1 MIKTLL
7 ILITFL
13 SITNA
18 AECSYQ
24 YVYQQKLIFD
34 KTGNSQSECD
44 SIKAEKEALVVQ
56 YEGTASLS
64 ATNSSD
70 SGTSSSSTTSSS
82 ASNTTTAKTT
92 SSSASSSSGQS
103 VNTTGGCGMPP
114 SFLRSSDAMSFSG
127 NTLNKG
133 LSSVQQSDFDNVAFK
148 SGDSGNFSGF
158 TCPQASEIKDA
169 TFPKNLI
176 SEDGQKAYS
185 VKITGINFYTG
196 AYTCEYSFLKS
207 KTFYTVKRVNKACA
221 QDAEAINK
229 AIAKGDINSLPN
241 LTYSQNYGMHTFNE
255 GTINASDEFKQTY
268 SNLLKGIADLSKSE
282 SQVAPVDVGGSLDS
296 HSNHTNTLPS
306 LFLGILTGDMEFLD
320 NPVIDASG
328 KIRIRNTS
336 VNSSPVEVTDLNSLQ
351 DKFVSVFKSL
361 DAQFWGFYY
370 YLIANISHA
379 FNHIVTMIFGLGTVG
394 IFGYAFFR
402 RSIDRD
408 KESGAQFQFDFK
420 NNFISAISAL
430 ILFTAPII
438 PADKGIPSAF
448 LYQPSTAPSA
458 AQQEEILK
466 NATVVQVG
474 VRYIF
479 QLGTYWANLIH
490 DYSMFAYLK
499 FISASYGYYDAS
511 EMKKNFKDD
520 MSEFV
525 TKSVLLKKEMDF
537 FEKSCGTN
545 YYSHLS
551 SNHSL
556 PDYYGGVDT
565 NINYLKDNPLG
576 FDSVDYGTCA
586 AMFQKM
592 QQASSDN
599 FVKYKEIIKGYNA
612 ASDNMQSFLDS
623 DMEEINGFLTAIVN
637 ISNKLGWV
645 SVALVPSITDILET
659 KKIFTFS
666 NRPLFNSDDYSIVQ
680 SVGEMEVKKVDLV
693 KRNELEAGKSQAIK
707 EDVKVETSS
716 DTWRWIKSLVDS
728 NSNLSGKVG
737 ISIGWAMGQ
746 VASGFGYFMF
756 PGFGELYA
764 GIEKTTIPT
773 VLINL
778 TSSGAS
784 IVTKFIPFMK
794 GPIGGIISGISKL
807 DKFEIIKKTKEEDAK
822 GIMIFATTYL
832 LSLFLYCTLLA
843 ILMVALITLLTVS
856 KIIYYFIEVII
867 AVFISTAVML
877 WGLIFDKTS
886 SSSTI
891 GEFFYKIV
899 LLALSP
905 ISIVLS
911 IYAFLFAKGAMLWL
925 YRLIAEF
932 ILFSS
937 KNIILKLD
945 SKNEG
950 IANLS
955 GFDNIFAGIQ
965 AYGVY
970 NMGEMIIVFFT
981 IFIAYNIIFH
991 FHDWILAY
999 FGHKGDTGI
1008 QRNMDAVFQ
1017 EVKQRTMTKV

>member
-1 MIKTLL
+1 MIKILLTL
-7 ILITFL
+7 ICFL
-13 SITNA
+13 SISNA

-44 SIKAEKEALVVQ
+44 AIKSEEEALVQQ
-56 YEGTASLS
+56 YEGA
-64 ATNSSD
+64 A
-70 SGTSSSSTTSSS
+70 TTSSVNNNGGAS
-82 ASNTTTAKTT
+82 PSNTASSSVASNTTTAKTT
-92 SSSASSSSGQS
+92 ASSASSSSGQS

-148 SGDSGNFSGF
+148 SGDAGNFSGF
-158 TCPQASEIKDA
+158 LCPQASEIKDA
-169 TFPKNLI
+169 TFPKNLV

-207 KTFYTVKRVNKACA
+207 KTFYTLKRVNKACA

-229 AIAKGDINSLPN
+229 SIAKGDINSLPS

-255 GTINASDEFKQTY
+255 GTINASDEFKKTY

-282 SQVAPVDVGGSLDS
+282 SKVAPVDVGASLDS

-336 VNSSPVEVTDLNSLQ
+336 VSSSPIEVTDLNSLQ

-361 DAQFWGFYY
+361 DVQFWGFYY

-402 RSIDRD
+402 RSMDRD

-448 LYQPSTAPSA
+448 LYQPSTAPSS

-511 EMKKNFKDD
+511 EMKNNFKDD

-545 YYSHLS
+545 YFSHLS
-551 SNHSL
+551 NDHTL

-623 DMEEINGFLTAIVN
+623 DMDEINGFLTAIVN

-666 NRPLFNSDDYSIVQ
+666 KRSENNEIIDA
-680 SVGEMEVKKVDLV
+680 VGKMEVQKVDLV

-707 EDVKVETSS
+707 EDVNVENSS
-716 DTWRWIKSLVDS
+716 DNWRSIKSFIDKIDGV
-728 NSNLSGKVG
+728 SGKIGIGVG
-737 ISIGWAMGQ
+737 WTMGQ
-746 VASGFGYFMF
+746 AVSGFGYFMF

-764 GIEKTTIPT
+764 GIEKTTIPQALASAT
-773 VLINL
+773 TNAASSLIKFMP
-778 TSSGAS
+778 SGANL
-784 IVTKFIPFMK
+784 IIRGITKLE
-794 GPIGGIISGISKL
+794 KL
-807 DKFEIIKKTKEEDAK
+807 EIIKTTKNEDGK
-822 GIMIFATTYL
+822 NIVTFLITYVIC
-832 LSLFLYCTLLA
+832 LFLYITLFSIFA
-843 ILMVALITLLTVS
+843 VALVTLLTIS

-877 WGLIFDKTS
+877 WGLIFDKNS

-937 KNIILKLD
+937 KNIILNLD

-950 IANLS
+950 ISNLS
-955 GFDNIFAGIQ
+955 GVDNILSGIQ

-970 NMGEMIIVFFT
+970 NMGEMLLVFFSV
-981 IFIAYNIIFH
+981 FIAYTIIMH
-991 FHDWILAY
+991 FHDWVLGY
-999 FGHKGDTGI
+999 FGHKGGS
-1008 QRNMDAVFQ
+1008 AVQKSLNNVFSD
-1017 EVKQRTMTKV
+1017 VKHKATTRI

>member
-1 MIKTLL
+1 MIKILLTL
-7 ILITFL
+7 ICFL
-13 SITNA
+13 SISNA

-44 SIKAEKEALVVQ
+44 AIKSEKEALVQQ
-56 YEGTASLS
+56 YEGS
-64 ATNSSD
+64 A
-70 SGTSSSSTTSSS
+70 TTSSS
-82 ASNTTTAKTT
+82 NTNDGTTSSNTSASSAASNTTTAKTT
-92 SSSASSSSGQS
+92 SSSAASSSGQS

-133 LSSVQQSDFDNVAFK
+133 LSSVQQSDFDNIAFK
-148 SGDSGNFSGF
+148 SGDAGNFSGF
-158 TCPQASEIKDA
+158 SCPQVSEIKDA
-169 TFPKNLI
+169 SFPKNI
-176 SEDGQKAYS
+176 TAEDGTKGYS
-185 VKITGINFYTG
+185 VKISNINFYTG
-196 AYTCEYSFLKS
+196 AYTCEYNFLKS
-207 KTFYTVKRVNKACA
+207 KTFYTLKRVNKACA

-229 AIAKGDINSLPN
+229 SIAKGDINSLPN
-241 LTYSQNYGMHTFNE
+241 LSYSQNYGMYTFNE
-255 GTINASDEFKQTY
+255 GTINASDDFKKTY
-268 SNLLKGIADLSKSE
+268 SNLLKGIADLGKSE
-282 SQVAPVDVGGSLDS
+282 SKVAPVDIGSSLDS

-306 LFLGILTGDMEFLD
+306 LFLGILTGDMEFLN
-320 NPVIDASG
+320 NPVIDNSG
-328 KIRIRNTS
+328 KIRIKNTNIDTS
-336 VNSSPVEVTDLNSLQ
+336 INMNDIKDIESLEQ
-351 DKFVSVFKSL
+351 KFVSIFKSL
-361 DAQFWGFYY
+361 DTQFWGFYY

-394 IFGYAFFR
+394 TFGYAFFR

-438 PADKGIPSAF
+438 PADKGIPSSF
-448 LYQPSTAPSA
+448 LYQPSTAPSS

-499 FISASYGYYDAS
+499 FISSSYGYYDAS
-511 EMKKNFKDD
+511 EMRKNFKDD

-525 TKSVLLKKEMDF
+525 TRSVLLKKQMDF

-545 YYSHLS
+545 YFSHLT
-551 SNHSL
+551 NDHTL
-556 PDYYGGVDT
+556 PNYYGGVDT

-576 FDSVDYGTCA
+576 FESVDYNTCST
-586 AMFQKM
+586 MFQKI
-592 QQASSDN
+592 QQESSNN
-599 FVKYKEIIKGYNA
+599 FTNYKDIINGYSTMSN
-612 ASDNMQSFLDS
+612 NMQSFLDS
-623 DMEEINGFLTAIVN
+623 DMQEINGFISLVINV
-637 ISNKLGWV
+637 SNKLGWV
-645 SVALVPSITDILET
+645 SIALVPSITDILET

-666 NRPLFNSDDYSIVQ
+666 KRSESINEGIVDA
-680 SVGEMEVKKVDLV
+680 VGKMEVKKVDLV
-693 KRNELEAGKSQAIK
+693 KRNELEAGKSSAIK
-707 EDVKVETSS
+707 EDVKGEESS
-716 DTWRWIKSLVDS
+716 DTWRSIKSFFDTYDGA
-728 NSNLSGKVG
+728 SGKVG
-737 ISIGWAMGQ
+737 KGLGMTMGFI
-746 VASGFGYFMF
+746 ASKFGYFMF
-756 PGFGELYA
+756 PGFGELYS
-764 GIEKTTIPT
+764 GIEKTSIPSAIGGGISRAT
-773 VLINL
+773 EFFAKFVPGIGGVLELSKSINK
-778 TSSGAS
+778 
-784 IVTKFIPFMK
+784 IKFINQTD
-794 GPIGGIISGISKL
+794 SS
-807 DKFEIIKKTKEEDAK
+807 DAK
-822 GIMIFATTYL
+822 GIMTFFLTYIICVFLYVTL
-832 LSLFLYCTLLA
+832 LS
-843 ILMVALITLLTVS
+843 ILVVALVTLLTIS

-877 WGLIFDKTS
+877 WGLVFDKNS

-932 ILFSS
+932 ILVASLD
-937 KNIILKLD
+937 IVEKLD
-945 SKNEG
+945 SKND
-950 IANLS
+950 
-955 GFDNIFAGIQ
+955 GFASTVGLDNILAGIQ

-970 NMGEMIIVFFT
+970 NMGEMILVFFT

-991 FHDWILAY
+991 FHDWVLGY

-1017 EVKQRTMTKV
+1017 EVKQRAMTKV